1 MKCPGSTQRIYTLR
15 PQRLRP
21 FTALVLRVH
30 HRLHRS
36 DTPDNYKRR
45 SASKRCISKMDR
57 GWLAAKKNQ
66 NKVCPN
72 VNIYLETTQ
81 AQKNWFTQL
90 IFSTHSPRRNIISG
104 VKKWIGVQNRE
115 RERKKDSSHFKT
127 FFTCEAVVSNPLC
140 LTIFHL
146 HWWVKKKK
154 LEFVVLFRK
163 LIFKQAPVNSPCCSV
178 FVWERLGAYLCLQRT
193 TDRATPSQ

>member
-1 MKCPGSTQRIYTLR
+1 MYFING
-15 PQRLRP
+15 QRL
-21 FTALVLRVH
+21 T
-30 HRLHRS
+30 
-36 DTPDNYKRR
+36 Y
-45 SASKRCISKMDR
+45 C
-57 GWLAAKKNQ
+57 KKNPKQ
-66 NKVCPN
+66 SVSECQH
-72 VNIYLETTQ
+72 LSGDHTGT
-81 AQKNWFTQL
+81 KNWFTQL

-178 FVWERLGAYLCLQRT
+178 FVWERLGAYLFLQRT

>member
-1 MKCPGSTQRIYTLR
+1 MSWKHRGFTPSVHSDSVPLLPLCFASITGCTDQTHQIIIKEGLPPKDVFQKWTEVDLLQKNPKTKCVWMSTFIWR
-15 PQRLRP
+15 P
-21 FTALVLRVH
+21 
-30 HRLHRS
+30 HRHR
-36 DTPDNYKRR
+36 
-45 SASKRCISKMDR
+45 
-57 GWLAAKKNQ
+57 
-66 NKVCPN
+66 
-72 VNIYLETTQ
+72 
-81 AQKNWFTQL
+81 NWFTQL

>member
-1 MKCPGSTQRIYTLR
+1 MYFKNGQRLTCCKKNPKQSVSECQHLSGDHTGTKKLIYTVNLFDTLS
-15 PQRLRP
+15 QEK
-21 FTALVLRVH
+21 H
-30 HRLHRS
+30 HI
-36 DTPDNYKRR
+36 RR
-45 SASKRCISKMDR
+45 EEMD
-57 GWLAAKKNQ
+57 
-66 NKVCPN
+66 C
-72 VNIYLETTQ
+72 
-81 AQKNWFTQL
+81 
-90 IFSTHSPRRNIISG
+90 SP
-104 VKKWIGVQNRE
+104 KQRE
-115 RERKKDSSHFKT
+115 REREKDTSHFKT

-193 TDRATPSQ
+193 TDRATTSQ